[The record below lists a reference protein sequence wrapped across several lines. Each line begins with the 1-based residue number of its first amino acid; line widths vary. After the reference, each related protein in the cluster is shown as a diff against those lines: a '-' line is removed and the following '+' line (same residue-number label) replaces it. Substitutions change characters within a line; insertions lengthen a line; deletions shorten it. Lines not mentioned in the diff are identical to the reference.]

1 MKLGTTIVAPEI
13 HFPNSETLRD
23 FLGNGIYIIQYRPR
37 KSDRQKLDKIL
48 EMYGYKDTK
57 PLEASD
63 FTNRSKFNYVQA
75 NSVTIGGTAPKWIRE
90 AAKEQIANGVRI
102 RHQSPNSKP
111 DSNGTN
117 V

>member
-1 MKLGTTIVAPEI
+1 
-13 HFPNSETLRD
+13 
-23 FLGNGIYIIQYRPR
+23 
-37 KSDRQKLDKIL
+37 
-48 EMYGYKDTK
+48 MYGYKDTK

-90 AAKEQIANGVRI
+90 AAKEQISNGVRVW
-102 RHQSPNSKP
+102 HQLP
-111 DSNGTN
+111 DVTAYSNGTN